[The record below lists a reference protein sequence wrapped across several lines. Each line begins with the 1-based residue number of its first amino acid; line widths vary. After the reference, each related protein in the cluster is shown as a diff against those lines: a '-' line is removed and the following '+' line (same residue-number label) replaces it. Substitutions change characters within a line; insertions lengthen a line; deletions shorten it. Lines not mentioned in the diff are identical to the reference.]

1 MVALPISTWPHT
13 TTMALWSRDR
23 QTIMGDS
30 TAFSKTEADLLGN
43 RKFESTSLQRRV
55 CCELDFGH
63 YGAPRTRCSGLS
75 SSARALLLLFP
86 VERAVRAP
94 FSSSLVRLCFNRRL
108 LDIRISCSNSCNFAY
123 IASPRRDL
131 IQVNQSDRIYSTAR

>member
-1 MVALPISTWPHT
+1 MRRLATQLVPPQ
-13 TTMALWSRDR
+13 R
-23 QTIMGDS
+23 
-30 TAFSKTEADLLGN
+30 GN
-43 RKFESTSLQRRV
+43 RSDQGYLKLSVSPKVSTGDRWFESISLQRRV